1 MVRLMLFDIQEN
13 YIGRI
18 KNIISATQS
27 IEVSGKDTLDIQA
40 KDNRIRKGYRILYH
54 DEKIGKF
61 YEYIVQEFEEYK
73 EGNSIIV
80 DAYCEN
86 SIVETMCDF
95 IEKEVANNVTASDA
109 VELILKH
116 SRWDKHYVQNSES
129 ANLNLF
135 RINVRTALSEVVET
149 WGLEMQTFI
158 TWDSYNKKIGRSVGF
173 VEEVGSKKGERLTYD
188 SNILEIKRKT
198 LSKDVITALYGFG
211 KPRKLKDGKN
221 GPRLD
226 FGSINKGK
234 KYIQDDEAL
243 QKYGRISNGKRINN
257 FASVEFDAVED
268 KKVLYKRTL
277 KELKKMNKPSVSYDV
292 KMFDYFRLSG
302 SKRDYISI
310 GDYVKVL
317 DRDFKPQLNFT
328 LRVVSIEKDL
338 VNLENT
344 SITLGEFVKDITD
357 SDSEVDKKIEDANKQ
372 LPDYGDDGEDGG
384 GSGTLPEYVTAS
396 DLIKANPS
404 IKLGLS
410 SWVDVN
416 EDYAV
421 DYGEGKTVSSVRDAL
436 TKNVVYSQDD
446 SARAPVTKNV
456 NGRRYLSFEPDP
468 MTLVKWPIGGER
480 PKDAIKQNGK
490 YLNYHFPDDNIKHFL
505 IVYIDRTDLPQTS
518 EDPKLI
524 SEGRV
529 RRGSAEDFYRVG
541 SSCPI
546 GDPFI
551 YPATRETVGHDG
563 STRYNDLYDGTF
575 ISSDYDFKKDEYVN
589 EKVQDLIR
597 ARGSVRAV
605 SRPTKLTTSINVK
618 NLGMNKRDYGDI
630 LYSSVNAEWG
640 KHPEPPTTYY
650 ELNGFFKGEIAEI
663 VLFKRELSQVEIE
676 IMSNYFKNKY
686 ECGNINHSQ
695 FWKYRP

>member
-116 SRWDKHYVQNSES
+116 SRWDKHYVQNSEN

-226 FGSINKGK
+226 FGSVNKGK

-268 KKVLYKRTL
+268 KNVLYKRTL

-372 LPDYGDDGEDGG
+372 LPDYGDDDEDGG
-384 GSGTLPEYVTAS
+384 GNGTLPDYVTAS

-446 SARAPVTKNV
+446 SARAPVTKNI

-468 MTLVKWPIGGER
+468 MTLVKWPIGEQK

-490 YLNYHFPDDNIKHFL
+490 YLNHHFPDDNIKHFL
-505 IVYIDRTDLPQTS
+505 IVYIDRTDLPQTY
-518 EDPKLI
+518 ENPKLMWP
-524 SEGRV
+524 EGRV
-529 RRGSAEDFYRVG
+529 RRDSAEDYYRVG

-551 YPATRETVGHDG
+551 YPGFQ
-563 STRYNDLYDGTF
+563 STRPIKYTISVHNYETF
-575 ISSDYDFKKDEYVN
+575 VNSKYDFN
-589 EKVQDLIR
+589 LEKYIDQNIRPATR
-597 ARGSVRAV
+597 ARGKVRSY
-605 SRPTKLTTSINVK
+605 SRSSKLLTSINIK
-618 NLGMNKRDYGDI
+618 NLGMNKKNYDDI
-630 LYSSVNAEWG
+630 LYSSVNADPG
-640 KHPEPPTTYY
+640 GYLGNAPEKPTTNF
-650 ELNGFFKGEIAEI
+650 EMNAFFKGEIAEI

-686 ECGNINHSQ
+686 ECGNIDHSQ
-695 FWKYRP
+695 F

>member
-135 RINVRTALSEVVET
+135 RINVRAALSEVVET

-158 TWDSYNKKIGRSVGF
+158 TWDSYSKKIGRSVGF

-357 SDSEVDKKIEDANKQ
+357 SDSAVDKKIEDANKQ

-384 GSGTLPEYVTAS
+384 GNGTLPDYVTAS

-446 SARAPVTKNV
+446 SARAPVTKNI

-468 MTLVKWPIGGER
+468 MTLVKWPIGEQK

-490 YLNYHFPDDNIKHFL
+490 YLNYHFPNDNIKHFL
-505 IVYIDRTDLPQTS
+505 IVYIDRTDLPQTY
-518 EDPKLI
+518 ENPKLMWP
-524 SEGRV
+524 EGRV
-529 RRGSAEDFYRVG
+529 RRDSAEDYYRVG

-551 YPATRETVGHDG
+551 YPGFQPTRPIKYTISVHNNETFVNSKYDFNLEKYIDQNIRPATRERGKVR
-563 STRYNDLYDGTF
+563 SYSR
-575 ISSDYDFKKDEYVN
+575 SS
-589 EKVQDLIR
+589 
-597 ARGSVRAV
+597 
-605 SRPTKLTTSINVK
+605 KLSTSINIK
-618 NLGMNKRDYGDI
+618 NLGMNKKNYDDI
-630 LYSSVNAEWG
+630 LYSSVNADPG
-640 KHPEPPTTYY
+640 GYLSSAPEKPTTNF
-650 ELNGFFKGEIAEI
+650 EMNAFFKGEIAEI

-686 ECGNINHSQ
+686 ECGNIDHYQ
-695 FWKYRP
+695 F

>member
-116 SRWDKHYVQNSES
+116 SRWDKHYVQNSEN

-226 FGSINKGK
+226 FGSVNKGK

-257 FASVEFDAVED
+257 FASVEFDKVED
-268 KKVLYKRTL
+268 KNVLYKRTL

-384 GSGTLPEYVTAS
+384 GNGTLPEYVTAS

-421 DYGEGKTVSSVRDAL
+421 DYGEDKTVSSVRDAL

-446 SARAPVTKNV
+446 SDMAPVTKNI

-490 YLNYHFPDDNIKHFL
+490 FLNYHLSDDNIKQFF
-505 IVYIDRTDLPQTS
+505 IVYIDRTDLPQTY
-518 EDPKLI
+518 ENPELMWP
-524 SEGRV
+524 EGRV

-551 YPATRETVGHDG
+551 YPATRQASGIG
-563 STRYNDLYDGTF
+563 ATRYNELHDETF
-575 ISSDYDFKKDEYVN
+575 VNSDYNFKKDEYVN
-589 EKVQDLIR
+589 KKVQPASRI
-597 ARGSVRAV
+597 RGSIIAV

-630 LYSSVNAEWG
+630 LYSSVNADSSRNN
-640 KHPEPPTTYY
+640 PEPPTTYY
-650 ELNGFFKGEIAEI
+650 ELNGFFKGEIAEVI
-663 VLFKRELSQVEIE
+663 LFKRELSVIE
-676 IMSNYFKNKY
+676 VDILSKYFVGKY
-686 ECGNINHSQ
+686 DCKKIDYERV
-695 FWKYRP
+695 Y